1 VVLRETYYDTDA
13 GSDRLYAEI
22 ANRMRQSLDIK
33 ETLQTTVEEV
43 RTLLKADRV
52 FVIWQRSDGSG
63 EICAESVD
71 PAQTPTLGMVF
82 DQASTELTRQDFV
95 NQPLRVEEDVTQ
107 IPNRHAALAAFH
119 TQFNVKAT
127 LAMILGRP
135 SQPYA
140 LLVAHQCQTP
150 RPWLA
155 EEVALV
161 ERLAPQMDSA
171 IQQAEMYQQLEAT
184 VQARTAE
191 LSHSMEQLLE
201 LNQVKDQMIH
211 ALTHDLQTPLLGSI
225 MFLRPLLKTEADSV
239 TLPRNVVARLL
250 ESQERSLHLM
260 QSLLQTDLPLAHPVR
275 LQSIYCKRLA
285 QITLE
290 QIKGAIEQANAE
302 VKLTIGGSLPAVQG
316 DPTQLQQVLESIL
329 LNALVHNEPGRQIVL
344 DAELSATAQPPQL
357 LLSIRDN
364 GRGLLPEQIQQLF
377 QRPYLRSKH
386 ETRRTGMGLGLYLSA
401 QMIKAHGGQMGVE
414 SEPGRGSTFWFTL
427 PLANNPQG

>member
-1 VVLRETYYDTDA
+1 
-13 GSDRLYAEI
+13 
-22 ANRMRQSLDIK
+22 
-33 ETLQTTVEEV
+33 
-43 RTLLKADRV
+43 
-52 FVIWQRSDGSG
+52 
-63 EICAESVD
+63 
-71 PAQTPTLGMVF
+71 
-82 DQASTELTRQDFV
+82 
-95 NQPLRVEEDVTQ
+95 
-107 IPNRHAALAAFH
+107 
-119 TQFNVKAT
+119 
-127 LAMILGRP
+127 
-135 SQPYA
+135 
-140 LLVAHQCQTP
+140 
-150 RPWLA
+150 
-155 EEVALV
+155 
-161 ERLAPQMDSA
+161 
-171 IQQAEMYQQLEAT
+171 
-184 VQARTAE
+184 
-191 LSHSMEQLLE
+191 MEQLLE

-239 TLPRNVVARLL
+239 TLPRNIVARLL

-260 QSLLQTDLPLAHPVR
+260 QSLLQTDLPPAHPVR
-275 LQSIYCKRLA
+275 LQSIYCKRLV